1 MRAERVGGADHRVTR
16 NQPKSAVGYAI
27 VNGHARRGRL
37 KRLPAREMPP
47 ARDRPEPV
55 VADERREDDEHCDR
69 YSPTAES
76 LGPEDRGD
84 HERWDETRR
93 VVKVDRRLGRRRRQ
107 EIDRKLRER
116 GNLVKEVE
124 HPHQVGHC
132 DRCRTIVEPL
142 VTEQWYVRIAPL
154 AGPEWSSP
162 YAR

>member
-1 MRAERVGGADHRVTR
+1 MSPAGDRA
-16 NQPKSAVGYAI
+16 Q
-27 VNGHARRGRL
+27 
-37 KRLPAREMPP
+37 
-47 ARDRPEPV
+47 PV

-116 GNLVKEVE
+116 GNQDERREETQAGERHDELEEVLE
-124 HPHQVGHC
+124 V
-132 DRCRTIVEPL
+132 
-142 VTEQWYVRIAPL
+142 A
-154 AGPEWSSP
+154 
-162 YAR
+162 